1 MLSVNIDK
9 LTPISRFVGTAC
21 TIFLRCSLCPRPVI
35 ELWMLDDDCR
45 ERKAT
50 VTRMSRIAL
59 CHGCARGVTLCDH
72 MAPVRDNHVEE
83 TRLLTR
89 RRYLASSLEDL
100 LPAAYSGFTI
110 SLLLTSA
117 VSSLNMTGI
126 IWTNFMISTNMPPA
140 HYDFLIKVGRY
151 LQ

>member
-1 MLSVNIDK
+1 
-9 LTPISRFVGTAC
+9 
-21 TIFLRCSLCPRPVI
+21 
-35 ELWMLDDDCR
+35 MLDDDCR

-59 CHGCARGVTLCDH
+59 CHGCAREVTLCDH

-117 VSSLNMTGI
+117 VSSLNITGI
-126 IWTNFMISTNMPPA
+126 VSTNFHDKYEHATSTLRLLDQGRSLLA
-140 HYDFLIKVGRY
+140 VILIEY
-151 LQ
+151 